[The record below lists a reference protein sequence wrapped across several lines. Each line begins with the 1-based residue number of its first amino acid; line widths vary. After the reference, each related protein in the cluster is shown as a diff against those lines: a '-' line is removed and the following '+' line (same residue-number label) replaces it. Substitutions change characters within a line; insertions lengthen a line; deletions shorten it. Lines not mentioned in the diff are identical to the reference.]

1 MKRTLLSTLMAGAVL
16 ALPTT
21 ALADCASDLGA
32 LKASYDSG
40 SKDAILQ
47 AAETFRTT
55 SSCSEPTV
63 VRAMSDASGILARM
77 AQQLFAA
84 GDIDGAEEM
93 LKGAPGL
100 HWAVQV
106 TRAEIAV
113 KRGDRLAAAKLYNAA
128 LDTITDPAITKPNPA
143 LVPIADR
150 ITRLGQEN
158 LMLAGSLEPIVTRSG
173 GASGVLKSAM
183 RGIAIEA
190 YGTKPPVE
198 DDYVEDVK
206 KDDDYVEEKNDDVYV
221 DDDGYADIVY
231 VEPEPVYEDSEKDN
245 DIAYVQPVE
254 PEPDYYVKAEVKT
267 EVKVEVYAENKPKED
282 YIVADKAA
290 EAAKIVYLPIQFG
303 FDSFELDP
311 SGVKAADT
319 VADFLI
325 KSGIKSLTLV
335 GHTDE
340 KGSDAYNLTLSVKRA
355 ASVRRHLQAKG
366 VYAQIYVEGVGER
379 HPPKY
384 TDINAYSDEER
395 RAIAR
400 RVELVLHQ

>member
-1 MKRTLLSTLMAGAVL
+1 MKRTLLSTVMAGAVL
-16 ALPTT
+16 ALPT
-21 ALADCASDLGA
+21 AAAADCAGELGV
-32 LKASYDSG
+32 LKSSYDSG
-40 SKDAILQ
+40 SKETILQ
-47 AAETFRTT
+47 AVETFRANST
-55 SSCSEPTV
+55 CSEPTV
-63 VRAMSDASGILARM
+63 VRALSDASGILARM

-84 GDIDGAEEM
+84 GDIDGADEM
-93 LKGAPGL
+93 LKDAPGL

-113 KRGDRLAAAKLYNAA
+113 KRGDRLEAAKLYNAA

-190 YGTKPPVE
+190 VGTKPQIKE
-198 DDYVEDVK
+198 VK
-206 KDDDYVEEKNDDVYV
+206 QDTTYV
-221 DDDGYADIVY
+221 DDQKDTGYDDITY
-231 VEPEPVYEDSEKDN
+231 VEPEPVYKDSLKDN
-245 DIAYVQPVE
+245 KIDYVQPIA
-254 PEPDYYVKAEVKT
+254 PEPDYYEPLIKQEP
-267 EVKVEVYAENKPKED
+267 VYQESKPKED
-282 YIVADKAA
+282 YVVADKAA
-290 EAAKIVYLPIQFG
+290 EAAKIVYLPIRFG
-303 FDSFELDP
+303 FDSSDLDP
-311 SGVKAADT
+311 VGLQAADT

-325 KSGIKSLTLV
+325 KSGVKSLTLV

-340 KGSDAYNLTLSVKRA
+340 KGSDAYNLDLSVKRA
-355 ASVRRHLQAKG
+355 ASVRKHLQTKG

-379 HPPKY
+379 HPPQY
-384 TDINAYSDEER
+384 TDIAAYSDDER